1 MLTEQSFPVIGMT
14 CASCVA
20 RVEKVLTQTKGVE
33 TADVNLASATVRV
46 RYDAAQV
53 TPEDLCRAVAA
64 AGYELLVTAKDA
76 EVRQQ
81 ASKAQ
86 NEAYL
91 KLRKRA
97 FAALLLS
104 APVALYGMVL
114 MHRPEAP
121 WVMALFATIVLFVF
135 GNPFFTNAFRQLRH
149 RTASMDTLVAL
160 GTGTAYLYSLF
171 TLFFPEFWR
180 QRGVEPHL
188 YFEASAVIIAFIL
201 LGRVLEARAKRQ
213 TSRAVEQLARL
224 QPSEVTRQNP
234 NGTVQIIDIDAV
246 RIGDCLLAKPGERI
260 AVDGVLHEGSGYV
273 DESMLTGEPAARYKT
288 VGDKLFTGTM
298 NTTGSFTYRA
308 QKVGADTVLA
318 GIVRAV
324 DQAAASKAPVQRKVD
339 QIAALFVPVILGIA
353 SLAFLIWLLAAP
365 DNGLTH
371 GILAFVSVLVI
382 ACPCALGLATP
393 TAVSVGIGLGAANG
407 ILVKEAQSLEV
418 AKQIDI
424 LLLDKTGTLT
434 YGTPRVVDF
443 FALTSAHNAI
453 FAAMESRSSHPLA
466 SAVVAFFN
474 IEKLPNIADFDAFDG
489 LGIAA
494 SVQGLRFF
502 IGNEALMNRNNVTIP
517 PSVRDEMNRLSA
529 AGNSIVLFAAA
540 QQVVAVAGIADEL
553 KPSAPVAVRRLRAEG
568 IEVMMLTGDHSAA
581 AERTARDAGIAQWRA
596 DLLPNDK
603 TAVVK
608 ALQQA
613 GKRVAVAGD
622 GINDSAALATAD
634 LSFAMAKGSDI
645 AREAA
650 MITLIG
656 NDLELIPDAF
666 RLSHLT
672 VATIHRNLFWAFCYN
687 LIAVPIAAGALY
699 PINGFLLNPMIA
711 GAAMALSSVSV
722 VTGSLLLGRRSLR
735 PHVSAHKQPITE
747 PSDPMVARPCPVA
760 ESPLLHKDA
769 PVAPV
774 IPDQSCIE
782 PDQQHPIIENQKTKM
797 EKTYRIEGMMC
808 MHCRK
813 HVEDALNSIDGVSAS
828 VSLEPPLATL
838 TFTGE
843 ELPLADL
850 QDALTRHAGTDYRI
864 LPD

>member
-1 MLTEQSFPVIGMT
+1 M
-14 CASCVA
+14 
-20 RVEKVLTQTKGVE
+20 
-33 TADVNLASATVRV
+33 
-46 RYDAAQV
+46 
-53 TPEDLCRAVAA
+53 
-64 AGYELLVTAKDA
+64 
-76 EVRQQ
+76 
-81 ASKAQ
+81 
-86 NEAYL
+86 
-91 KLRKRA
+91 
-97 FAALLLS
+97 
-104 APVALYGMVL
+104 
-114 MHRPEAP
+114 
-121 WVMALFATIVLFVF
+121 
-135 GNPFFTNAFRQLRH
+135 
-149 RTASMDTLVAL
+149 
-160 GTGTAYLYSLF
+160 
-171 TLFFPEFWR
+171 
-180 QRGVEPHL
+180 
-188 YFEASAVIIAFIL
+188 
-201 LGRVLEARAKRQ
+201 
-213 TSRAVEQLARL
+213 
-224 QPSEVTRQNP
+224 
-234 NGTVQIIDIDAV
+234 
-246 RIGDCLLAKPGERI
+246 
-260 AVDGVLHEGSGYV
+260 
-273 DESMLTGEPAARYKT
+273 MLTGE
-288 VGDKLFTGTM
+288 
-298 NTTGSFTYRA
+298 
-308 QKVGADTVLA
+308 
-318 GIVRAV
+318 
-324 DQAAASKAPVQRKVD
+324 
-339 QIAALFVPVILGIA
+339 
-353 SLAFLIWLLAAP
+353 
-365 DNGLTH
+365 
-371 GILAFVSVLVI
+371 
-382 ACPCALGLATP
+382 
-393 TAVSVGIGLGAANG
+393 
-407 ILVKEAQSLEV
+407 
-418 AKQIDI
+418 
-424 LLLDKTGTLT
+424 
-434 YGTPRVVDF
+434 
-443 FALTSAHNAI
+443 
-453 FAAMESRSSHPLA
+453 
-466 SAVVAFFN
+466 
-474 IEKLPNIADFDAFDG
+474 
-489 LGIAA
+489 
-494 SVQGLRFF
+494 
-502 IGNEALMNRNNVTIP
+502 
-517 PSVRDEMNRLSA
+517 
-529 AGNSIVLFAAA
+529 
-540 QQVVAVAGIADEL
+540 
-553 KPSAPVAVRRLRAEG
+553 
-568 IEVMMLTGDHSAA
+568 HSAA

-782 PDQQHPIIENQKTKM
+782 PDQQHTIIENPKTKM

-838 TFTGE
+838 TFTGD

-864 LPD
+864 LPY